1 MPRRRRDEA
10 EVDPRRSQLN
20 WALKAKRAEAED
32 ASTVRYI
39 AELDRRIARDLAE
52 AERLRASVSPGSSVD
67 DVIATLNACE
77 REFEVMRD
85 VWAAQAELASI
96 GSSDEVQAL
105 SFREAQ
111 QTPPP
116 GAQVAGT
123 FAGIASAYGVV
134 ADNGSG
140 RPPVVIL
147 RGAFAEAV
155 RDYSRVRLLRDH
167 DTRRVVGTITA
178 LRDTDEGLWLEG
190 AFARTPLGEETAE
203 LVRSQGLRELS
214 VGFNIR
220 RWTMGT
226 RDGHSVR
233 IVSDAELIEVSVVV
247 WAANPGALI
256 RYAAGRN
263 FGGGHSSVL
272 AEVEDFEREAAR
284 LLGGVVPGPSRTTKP
299 ATAGG
304 DPVDPTGALR
314 RLAAIRVEL
323 VAHAEAED
331 PLTRAAAAMHR
342 AKATR

>member
-1 MPRRRRDEA
+1 
-10 EVDPRRSQLN
+10 VDPRRSQLN

-52 AERLRASVSPGSSVD
+52 AARLRASVSPGSSVE
-67 DVIATLNACE
+67 DVIATLNGCE
-77 REFEVMRD
+77 REFQVMQD
-85 VWAAQAELASI
+85 VWAAEAELASI
-96 GSSDEVQAL
+96 GSADEVQAAL
-105 SFREAQ
+105 SFREAH
-111 QTPPP
+111 QTPP

-155 RDYSRVRLLRDH
+155 RDYRRVRLLRDH
-167 DTRRVVGTITA
+167 DPRRVVGTVTA

-220 RWTMGT
+220 RWTMGN
-226 RDGHSVR
+226 RDGQSVR
-233 IVSDAELIEVSVVV
+233 VVSDAELIEVSVVV
-247 WAANPGALI
+247 WAANPGAVI
-256 RYAAGRN
+256 REAASRN
-263 FGGGHSSVL
+263 PGGGHSSVL
-272 AEVEDFEREAAR
+272 AEIEDFEREAAR
-284 LLGGVVPGPSRTTKP
+284 LLGGVVPRPSRPAKP
-299 ATAGG
+299 AAVEGN
-304 DPVDPTGALR
+304 PVDPTGALR
-314 RLAAIRVEL
+314 RLAAIRAEL

-342 AKATR
+342 AKR